1 MEVKLTE
8 AEFSHC
14 KGRTSPNNRR
24 EDVCQSA
31 RLFFDNPHDCYL
43 RRPDGKER
51 DRRYWEIFAGS
62 RGSLQNTFPNACLGG
77 ECPFAYDMQQPMRN
91 LAMAQGL
98 EQEGIRGTSCAPTTI
113 REIAGHWQAWQRLL
127 GGSTPAPFLPAFE
140 VINAGEEDGLEDW
153 GKYMRGRYRL

>member
-1 MEVKLTE
+1 MTE

-77 ECPFAYDMQQPMRN
+77 ECPFAYDM
-91 LAMAQGL
+91 
-98 EQEGIRGTSCAPTTI
+98 
-113 REIAGHWQAWQRLL
+113 
-127 GGSTPAPFLPAFE
+127 PFLPEFE
-140 VINAGEEDGLEDW
+140 VINVGEEDGLEDW